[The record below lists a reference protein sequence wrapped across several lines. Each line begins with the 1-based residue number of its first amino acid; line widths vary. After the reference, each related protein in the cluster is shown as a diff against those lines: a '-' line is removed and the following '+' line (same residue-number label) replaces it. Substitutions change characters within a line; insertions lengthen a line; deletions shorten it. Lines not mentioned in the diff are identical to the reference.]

1 MFSHAPLFTTV
12 ASFHR
17 AESRQELLLIFSCFK
32 RCSTWDPVNSN
43 SRSCVTKQLVASN
56 HRKHGRYHVAK
67 RFLRCT
73 TNTWLVTFHSTSK
86 EVKFYALKGLFF
98 NLFPFHL
105 IIFLLF
111 KIWDVIITVIF
122 IVIIAMIMNNSTP
135 STTIIRCCSIH
146 FKV

>member
-1 MFSHAPLFTTV
+1 MD
-12 ASFHR
+12 
-17 AESRQELLLIFSCFK
+17 IFVVNQIINFPHQQFQ
-32 RCSTWDPVNSN
+32 RCQKHQNAWYLADYDVHQNSIFVPFPFFFQWCLVNVN
-43 SRSCVTKQLVASN
+43 KI
-56 HRKHGRYHVAK
+56 
-67 RFLRCT
+67 FRCT

-122 IVIIAMIMNNSTP
+122 IVIIAMIMTNSTP